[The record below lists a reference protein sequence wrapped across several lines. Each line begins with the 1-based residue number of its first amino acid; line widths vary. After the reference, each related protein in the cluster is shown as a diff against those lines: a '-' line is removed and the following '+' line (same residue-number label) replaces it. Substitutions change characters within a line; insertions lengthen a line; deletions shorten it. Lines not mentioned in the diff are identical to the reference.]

1 MLKVAGGSGQQVLN
15 RSGEIRTL
23 VEICSWHGSSWVPKA
38 FALTQLN
45 PAGVASV
52 SAEGRVQA
60 GSLANTL
67 SNIPECRIVYN
78 QINRYIH
85 EYMKIN
91 ESCVS
96 VERIHRHTNTHAHT
110 HTHIYIYI
118 YICIYIYIYME
129 TYTHTHIHTY
139 IRIHSYA
146 YILQQCVQVHTYTR
160 ALTNLQGA
168 ATPKQA
174 RVSVHLCV
182 HMTRYFKSVNANS
195 SMQLG
200 VSAQTKRRYG
210 MWSERWHE
218 CRSFVFITCQAVP
231 TLASSKK
238 RRAIAYTRTL

>member
-1 MLKVAGGSGQQVLN
+1 MLPAFRRIKREYTFRWHSYLLKVAGGSGQQVLN

-118 YICIYIYIYME
+118 YMYIYIYIYIYGDI
-129 TYTHTHIHTY
+129 YTHTHTY
-139 IRIHSYA
+139 IHSYTFLCIYTTA
-146 YILQQCVQVHTYTR
+146 VRAGAHIHPCADKPARRSNTKTSQGLCTSVCSHDPLLQVCERKQQHAARCEC
-160 ALTNLQGA
+160 TNKTQI
-168 ATPKQA
+168 
-174 RVSVHLCV
+174 
-182 HMTRYFKSVNANS
+182 
-195 SMQLG
+195 
-200 VSAQTKRRYG
+200 
-210 MWSERWHE
+210 WHVV
-218 CRSFVFITCQAVP
+218 RKMA
-231 TLASSKK
+231 
-238 RRAIAYTRTL
+238 

>member
-1 MLKVAGGSGQQVLN
+1 MLPAFRRIKREYTFRWHSYLLKVAGGSGQQVLN

-118 YICIYIYIYME
+118 YMYIYIYIYIWR
-129 TYTHTHIHTY
+129 HIHTHTY
-139 IRIHSYA
+139 IHTFV
-146 YILQQCVQVHTYTR
+146 YILMHIYYSSACRCTHTPVR
-160 ALTNLQGA
+160 
-168 ATPKQA
+168 
-174 RVSVHLCV
+174 
-182 HMTRYFKSVNANS
+182 
-195 SMQLG
+195 
-200 VSAQTKRRYG
+200 
-210 MWSERWHE
+210 
-218 CRSFVFITCQAVP
+218 
-231 TLASSKK
+231 
-238 RRAIAYTRTL
+238 